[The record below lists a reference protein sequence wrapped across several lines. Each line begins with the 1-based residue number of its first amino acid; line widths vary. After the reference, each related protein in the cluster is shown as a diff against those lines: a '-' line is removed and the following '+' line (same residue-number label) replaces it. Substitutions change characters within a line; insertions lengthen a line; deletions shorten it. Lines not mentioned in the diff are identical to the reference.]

1 MICDGI
7 HIHPATVRQT
17 FKMFGDDRIIM
28 ISDSMEATGMPD
40 GEYALGGQKV
50 IKKRTS
56 GYTDRRYDCR
66 FSDQS
71 DGLCPCGSAENADSV
86 GKRSQMCSS

>member
-1 MICDGI
+1 MICDGV

-40 GEYALGGQKV
+40 GDYALGGQKV
-50 IKKRTS
+50 IKKDIWQLWKTEPL
-56 GYTDRRYDCR
+56 
-66 FSDQS
+66 Q
-71 DGLCPCGSAENADSV
+71 GLQPI
-86 GKRSQMCSS
+86 